1 MVRAAFDAV
10 IGGVL
15 VLASVAR
22 AARLLSVDAGWRDF
36 FAGVARGLVLA
47 RRISVRRGVLVRGD
61 TAVRARA
68 FGNGA
73 VDKPRAQSARR
84 LVNAVLNAVRG
95 RTLIAQG
102 WAVTADTFGAG
113 AGWRDLLACVARRL
127 RFACGF
133 RGHVLPLGH
142 PVAILADTVCGGRA
156 RRGRD
161 LTQRAQIR
169 AGRATCGT
177 RVIGKRAGG
186 ARLARVAII
195 AGLGFAGAA
204 RGAHALGLQAGCAV
218 TLTGWTGGLGL
229 ARALSRLILVGVDG
243 ARRAHGVV
251 RGVGWCQ
258 HPLAGGTHGGS
269 HAAGLAGLILVLAGG
284 ARGARLGK
292 PVGGGE
298 LAGWAV
304 GAHRGR
310 HQVQRRRKLA
320 SRAVLL
326 GRARLQP
333 VIGLGLVLAGW
344 ASAAGAHYRGI
355 KVRDLLAG
363 AALGLL
369 DARGCCNINDKIWKA
384 AGCGVQ
390 NSKGSTDGRAL
401 VRRLGW

>member
-10 IGGVL
+10 SGGVL
-15 VLASVAR
+15 VLAGVAR
-22 AARLLSVDAGWRDF
+22 AARLGSVDAGWRDF
-36 FAGVARGLVLA
+36 FAGVARNLVLA
-47 RRISVRRGVLVRGD
+47 RRISVRRGILVRRGI
-61 TAVRARA
+61 AVRARA

-161 LTQRAQIR
+161 LTQRAQSR
-169 AGRATCGT
+169 ASVATCFT
-177 RVIGKRAGG
+177 RVVGKRAGG

-195 AGLGFAGAA
+195 AGLGLPGAA

-218 TLTGWTGGLGL
+218 TLTGWACGLRL

-284 ARGARLGK
+284 ARGARLGE

-310 HQVQRRRKLA
+310 HQVQRRRELA

-326 GRARLQP
+326 CRARLQP
-333 VIGLGLVLAGW
+333 VIVCGLVLAWW
-344 ASAAGAHYRGI
+344 ASAAVAHHRGI

-369 DARGCCNINDKIWKA
+369 DARDAGGVDDVVGKA

-390 NSKGSTDGRAL
+390 TARDGRTEI
-401 VRRLGW
+401 G